1 MLRLAA
7 VLLGCLL
14 VAGCASDWQEQVTYQ
29 VVEVYDY
36 KMAPNSEP
44 EKRVRLK
51 LSGEAPSSE
60 PEKRVR
66 LKLSGEAPSG
76 VLSKDSLASQN
87 VALADVS
94 GDVVTGDT
102 VTCTAKQ
109 HTAGALQTNQVK
121 TELSGCRKA

>member
-1 MLRLAA
+1 MRALTA

-14 VAGCASDWQEQVTYQ
+14 VAGCASDWQEQVTYE

-36 KMAPNSEP
+36 KM
-44 EKRVRLK
+44 
-51 LSGEAPSSE
+51 APSSE

-76 VLSKDSLASQN
+76 VLSKDSLASAA
-87 VALADVS
+87 VALADIS
-94 GDVVTGDT
+94 GGDVVAGDS

-109 HTAGALQTNQVK
+109 HTSGASQTNGIK